1 MTSSDTHDQGSR
13 PGAGSPRRVRSHT
26 YAAPG
31 MDDASLVAAARS
43 GDRDAWAEIYDRYAD
58 KLHDF
63 CWSVL
68 RDHHEAGDALHD
80 AFITAAERI
89 GQLRD
94 PSRLRPWLYSICR
107 TTCLAK
113 SRKRSRAVPTEDIG
127 QMTPVT
133 FDDATGGAE
142 GVELRALVWDAAG
155 GLTAEDRALLDLH
168 LRQGLDGAALGEA
181 LGVSAHNATV
191 KLGRVRDL
199 VERSLGALLVSRT
212 GRQECGELDAMLGD
226 WDGGLTP
233 LLRKRVARHV
243 EECETCGERKRR
255 MVSPMALLA
264 SVPMLAAPAALKE
277 RVLDDIELISST
289 RSVGVS
295 NRKGLGRIIAA
306 AALIAVVLS
315 IALLSN
321 NERDDDSLPTV
332 AVVTTTSTSSTSTS
346 TSTTIAAPAGAVT
359 TRPNTVTTRRPVVT
373 TAPPATTTMAPPAT
387 TTTRPPRTTTTNPIP
402 G

>member
-1 MTSSDTHDQGSR
+1 MTHRDTHDQGSR
-13 PGAGSPRRVRSHT
+13 PGAGSPRRVRSHP

-31 MDDASLVAAARS
+31 MDDASLVAATRS

-94 PSRLRPWLYSICR
+94 PYRLRPWLYSICR
-107 TTCLAK
+107 TTCLAT

-155 GLTAEDRALLDLH
+155 GLTAEDRGLLDLH

-191 KLGRVRDL
+191 RLGRVRDL
-199 VERSLGALLVSRT
+199 VERSLAALLVSRT
-212 GRQECGELDAMLGD
+212 GRRECGELDTMLGD
-226 WDGGLTP
+226 WDGALTP

-243 EECETCGERKRR
+243 EECETCGERKAR

-264 SVPMLAAPAALKE
+264 SVPMLAAPAALKD

-289 RSVGVS
+289 RGTGVS
-295 NRKGLGRIIAA
+295 DRKGTGRIIAA
-306 AALIAVVLS
+306 AALIAAVIGV
-315 IALLSN
+315 ALLSDN
-321 NERDDDSLPTV
+321 ARKDDSLPTV
-332 AVVTTTSTSSTSTS
+332 PLVTTTSTS
-346 TSTTIAAPAGAVT
+346 TSTTVLVT
-359 TRPNTVTTRRPVVT
+359 TTTSGSSARPSTVTTRRPVVT
-373 TAPPATTTMAPPAT
+373 TAPPAPAVTTTLPPTTVPPSTT
-387 TTTRPPRTTTTNPIP
+387 TTTRRSPTGGP
-402 G
+402 